1 MGLLGCHVS
10 VHKGVQYAPERGYEL
25 GCEVIQIFTRT
36 PSQWKCKPLTEESIT
51 GWKEAIQTFKIQGVM
66 THAIYL
72 INMASVDRTIRK
84 KSETAFLTEMDRCEA
99 LNIPYLVFHPG
110 SYRNSTEKR
119 GIRRL
124 VNSLKRLLL
133 KRPDY
138 QVKLLIENTAGGGS
152 LLGNSFEQ
160 IAEIM
165 DKADFPNRIHVCFDT
180 SHAFAA
186 GYDLQTPEGYHEI
199 MDLFDSSIGLAHLK
213 GFHLNDSK
221 AELGSQRDRHENIG
235 YGFIGKEVFKEIV
248 NDSRFTS
255 LPMTLETPGGDEWF
269 QKNLKLLFKLRTG

>member
-10 VHKGVQYAPERGYEL
+10 IHKGVQYAPERGHEL
-25 GCEVIQIFTRT
+25 GCEVIQIFTRN
-36 PSQWKCKPLTEESIT
+36 PNRWKCKPLTEENISR
-51 GWKEAIQTFKIQGVM
+51 WKEAIQAFNIHGVI
-66 THAIYL
+66 THGIYL
-72 INMASVDRTIRK
+72 INMASADRTIRR
-84 KSETAFLTEMDRCEA
+84 KSENAFLTEMDRCEA
-99 LNIPYLVFHPG
+99 LNIPFLVFHPG
-110 SYRNSTEKR
+110 SYRNSTEKQ

-124 VNSLKRLLL
+124 VNSLKKLLL
-133 KRPDY
+133 KRPNH

-165 DKADFPNRIHVCFDT
+165 GKVGFPNRVHVCFDT

-186 GYDLQTPEGYHEI
+186 GYDLQTPEDYHEI
-199 MDLFDSSIGLAHLK
+199 MDLFNSSIGLSHLK

-221 AELGSQRDRHENIG
+221 AELGSHKDRHENIG
-235 YGFIGKEVFKEIV
+235 HGFIGKEVFKEIV
-248 NDSRFTS
+248 NDSRFKS

-269 QKNLKLLFKLRTG
+269 RKNLQLLFKLRTC